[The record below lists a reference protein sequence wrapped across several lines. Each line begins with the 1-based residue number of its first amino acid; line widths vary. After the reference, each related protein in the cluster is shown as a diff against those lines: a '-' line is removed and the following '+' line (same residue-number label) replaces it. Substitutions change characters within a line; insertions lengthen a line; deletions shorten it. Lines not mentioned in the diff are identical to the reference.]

1 MTNLQEIFEKSKNK
15 ALRGGIAGS
24 ASMVVQVSS
33 LMWLRTMMNYQYAN
47 GGSIKNTFQTLY
59 KEGGIKRFYRGYSA
73 AIFQGPLSRFGD
85 TAMNVGILE
94 LTKDSDLP
102 IWFRTGLASAG
113 ASSWRLFLM
122 PIDSFKTT
130 LQVHGGEGF
139 GVLKNKI
146 RSVGPKTLW
155 NGSGAAMS
163 ATFVGHYPWF
173 MTYNYLNNYLENP
186 DDTGIKKLGKQAG
199 IGFCSSI
206 VSDTC
211 SNSLRV
217 VKTYKQTYQEEIT
230 YRSIVKDIVK
240 KESIYGLL
248 FRGLETRILVNGL
261 NGMLF
266 SVLWKYFMDRM

>member
-1 MTNLQEIFEKSKNK
+1 MTNIQEIFEKSKNK

-47 GGSIKNTFQTLY
+47 GGSISNTFKTLY
-59 KEGGIKRFYRGYSA
+59 KEGGITRFYRGYSA

-130 LQVHGGEGF
+130 LQVHGGQGF
-139 GVLKNKI
+139 VVLKNKI
-146 RSVGPKTLW
+146 KSSGPKTLW

-199 IGFCSSI
+199 IGFCSSV

-211 SNSLRV
+211 SNSFRV

-266 SVLWKYFMDRM
+266 SVLWKYFMDRI